1 MRRASVLLFAALAA
15 ALLAAPVTARTVKP
29 RFTVTIEGTQRFE
42 WSIDA
47 TRDSR
52 GGPVPCGF
60 RGSGRQVIT
69 FRTARPV
76 TVLVPKGEGST
87 YTYGGQPFLPASPG
101 PRKRLIPLVGQESRT
116 YQALQAPA
124 AGSCQNVPREQ
135 RQYFTDCSGTNPFL
149 PNAGVV
155 VMRYKRP
162 AGFTQA
168 VLARAGWKPG
178 EREKAMMYAPVDV
191 LLFDRRPTQCGLLL
205 FDIRNSYIS
214 QLLTVGQYRTLTGGR
229 FERRRTRVVHSS
241 GVLRGCVDPFGSDET
256 GTSFQSC
263 DRPMRPG
270 SVTGEITANW
280 KLTFRRAR

>member
-1 MRRASVLLFAALAA
+1 MRRGFVLAA
-15 ALLAAPVTARTVKP
+15 ATLVGGLLAAPTVESAPRP
-29 RFTVTIEGTQRFE
+29 RFTVSIEGTQRFE
-42 WSIDA
+42 WTLDA

-52 GGPVPCGF
+52 GGPVPCGY

-76 TVLVPKGEGST
+76 AVVVPKGEGST
-87 YTYGGQPFLPASPG
+87 YTYGGQPFFPVAPG

-124 AGSCQNVPREQ
+124 AGTCQNVPREQ
-135 RQYFTDCSGTNPFL
+135 RKYFTDCGGTNPFL

-162 AGFTQA
+162 RGHSQS

-191 LLFDRRPTQCGLLL
+191 LLFERQPAQCGLLL
-205 FDIRNSYIS
+205 FDVRNTYIS
-214 QLLTVGQYRTLTGGR
+214 QLLTVGQYRTLAGAP
-229 FERRRTRVVHSS
+229 FERRRTNVLHSS
-241 GVLRGCVDPFGSDET
+241 GVVRGCVDPFGSTET
-256 GTSFQSC
+256 GAVFQSC

-270 SVTGEITANW
+270 SVTGEITTTW